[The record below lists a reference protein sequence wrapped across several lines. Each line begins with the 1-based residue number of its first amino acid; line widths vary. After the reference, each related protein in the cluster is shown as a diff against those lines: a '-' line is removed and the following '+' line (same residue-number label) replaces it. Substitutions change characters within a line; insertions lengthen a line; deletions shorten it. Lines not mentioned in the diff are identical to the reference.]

1 MTSSNAQEWQQANLL
16 TLHYSLVSV
25 LVLLAPGTIKSS
37 HAWTWVWLLLAQAG
51 QSIRAGKTH
60 KGVVCGVTS
69 THCCKSSSSW
79 VLFLLFL
86 YYKVLCVQSC
96 TIVRVFSVEV
106 SDVLPFSWKELFA
119 FSFFAENIAFSLS
132 IHDMQSLVMMINV
145 STSQLN
151 QQFIFCLAMLIY
163 QRNLTFLKMCKK

>member
-1 MTSSNAQEWQQANLL
+1 MLCFNWFTVSGLRVYCFICFVTSSNAQEWQQANLL

-37 HAWTWVWLLLAQAG
+37 HAWTWVWLLLAQTG

-79 VLFLLFL
+79 VFFLVIFVLQGSVCAILYHCKSIFCGSFWCSALFLERIICIFLFL
-86 YYKVLCVQSC
+86 QKIL
-96 TIVRVFSVEV
+96 
-106 SDVLPFSWKELFA
+106 
-119 FSFFAENIAFSLS
+119 LS
-132 IHDMQSLVMMINV
+132 I
-145 STSQLN
+145 
-151 QQFIFCLAMLIY
+151 
-163 QRNLTFLKMCKK
+163 